1 MSNETNETIADIVA
15 EMMDE
20 SHAGYASFL
29 EWVGAK
35 LRHYADRIEDAHK
48 REIAELREC
57 LKVAEDAISSA
68 SDAFRFCIENCELE
82 LSPKM
87 IGKLC
92 DDGQACERA
101 LSFIREKGGLK

>member
-1 MSNETNETIADIVA
+1 MEEKTFDEVLTEFAKRDSAGFIVWGQKL
-15 EMMDE
+15 E
-20 SHAGYASFL
+20 S
-29 EWVGAK
+29 
-35 LRHYADRIEDAHK
+35 AHN
-48 REIAELREC
+48 REVDELRRR

-68 SDAFRFCIENCELE
+68 SDAFRFCIEHCELE

-101 LSFIREKGGLK
+101 LSFIREEGRLK

>member
-1 MSNETNETIADIVA
+1 MSDVNKETIADIVA
-15 EMMDE
+15 WLRRPREGENAYLTLWRDE
-20 SHAGYASFL
+20 I
-29 EWVGAK
+29 
-35 LRHYADRIEDAHK
+35 ADRIEAAEK
-48 REIAELREC
+48 REVDELLRI

-101 LSFIREKGGLK
+101 LSIIREKGGLR